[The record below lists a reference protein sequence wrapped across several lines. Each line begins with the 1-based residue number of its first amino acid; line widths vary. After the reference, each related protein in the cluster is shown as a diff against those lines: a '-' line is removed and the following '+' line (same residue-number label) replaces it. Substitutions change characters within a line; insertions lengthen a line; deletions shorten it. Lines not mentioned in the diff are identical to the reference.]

1 VVYICLLTRF
11 FLDYCTKFEP
21 FVQFLSSEA
30 ISLLSAHFV
39 GYMRGM
45 KEKAP
50 VRLRD
55 RNRLRTRQELLDTA
69 LDLFGVGGL
78 AACSVDAV
86 AKQAGTSKTTAY
98 TYFPGG
104 IDEMLRDQYRI
115 IGKRVRLRGEQM
127 RNDSTTVEDRI
138 VALIA
143 ALLDICA
150 EPKVGRFY
158 MMLTPVLSPLL
169 EPVVGETSGHFRKM
183 IVDDLQRKLAPGVS
197 AQACATLIVG
207 AGREAAVAVAQ
218 DPGQRE
224 ALLNALRVTIRAMLL
239 AKIGR

>member
-1 VVYICLLTRF
+1 
-11 FLDYCTKFEP
+11 
-21 FVQFLSSEA
+21 
-30 ISLLSAHFV
+30 
-39 GYMRGM
+39 M
-45 KEKAP
+45 KQKEP

-69 LDLFGVGGL
+69 LDLFETGGL

-115 IGKRVRLRGEQM
+115 IGERVRLRGEQA
-127 RNDSTTVEDRI
+127 RNASATVEDRI
-138 VALIA
+138 TTLMG

-158 MMLTPVLSPLL
+158 MMLTPGLNPLL
-169 EPVVGETSGHFRKM
+169 GPVVGETSAHFRRM
-183 IVDDLQRKLAPGVS
+183 IADDLERKLAPGVS
-197 AQACATLIVG
+197 PIACATLIVG
-207 AGREAAVAVAQ
+207 AGREAAIAVAR

-224 ALLNALRVTIRAMLL
+224 SLLTALRMTVRALLSM
-239 AKIGR
+239 KMGR